1 MPTHVLWYLLYL
13 FHHALLSESRNEIR
27 KKTGFLKEIKPLFR
41 KMSLPSSPYLVS
53 LFLINEDLSFYSG
66 KSISFVCRFCI
77 MNWDFPFP
85 SASLLFVCLSIH
97 ANCLNVT
104 NQPRMHENFRR
115 F

>member
-1 MPTHVLWYLLYL
+1 MPTYVLWYLLYL

-27 KKTGFLKEIKPLFR
+27 KKTGFLREIKPLFR
-41 KMSLPSSPYLVS
+41 KNVPPLFSISRF
-53 LFLINEDLSFYSG
+53 FLINEDLSFYSG